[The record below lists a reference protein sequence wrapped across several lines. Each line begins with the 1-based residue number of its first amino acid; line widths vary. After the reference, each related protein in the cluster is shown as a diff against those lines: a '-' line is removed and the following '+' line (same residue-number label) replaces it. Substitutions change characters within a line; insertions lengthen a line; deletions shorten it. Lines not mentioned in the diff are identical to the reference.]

1 MGHVRLTGHVE
12 APIEHV
18 FEMATRADRIP
29 EYNPMMVEVSDVSG
43 PLDQVGAQFRT
54 VMRVGGRRIEGEVK
68 VSQVE
73 RPTLITLTGTA
84 PGGGR
89 LTWSRRFTPAGTG
102 TSAVVELDYELPGGL
117 IGGLADRLFFEKAI
131 EREARHSLEN
141 FNEIVAAE
149 VLQPA

>member
-1 MGHVRLTGHVE
+1 MNR
-12 APIEHV
+12 PD
-18 FEMATRADRIP
+18 F
-29 EYNPMMVEVSDVSG
+29 
-43 PLDQVGAQFRT
+43 
-54 VMRVGGRRIEGEVK
+54 GGGFGL
-68 VSQVE
+68 
-73 RPTLITLTGTA
+73 PLITLTGTA

-102 TSAVVELDYELPGGL
+102 TSSIVELDYELPGGL
-117 IGGLADRLFFEKAI
+117 IGGVADRLFFEKAI

>member
-12 APIEHV
+12 APIERV

-43 PLDQVGAQFRT
+43 PLDHVGAHFKA
-54 VMRVGGRRIEGEVK
+54 VMRVGGRRIEGEMRL
-68 VSQVE
+68 SQVE
-73 RPTLITLTGTA
+73 RPTLVTLTGTA

-89 LTWSRRFTPAGTG
+89 LTWTRRFTPAGTG
-102 TSAVVELDYELPGGL
+102 TSSIVELDYELPGGL
-117 IGGLADRLFFEKAI
+117 IGGVADRLFFERAI

-141 FNEIVAAE
+141 FSEIVAAE